1 MTDDK
6 PTDYAA
12 LIRAANAATPDLPD
26 WLKASKRIHSPRY
39 GIGEIISWPPDCEVS
54 RDFDSSAVQRMV
66 IVSAIG

>member
-12 LIRAANAATPDLPD
+12 LIRANAATPDLPD

-39 GIGEIISWPPDCEVS
+39 GIGEIISLLGN
-54 RDFDSSAVQRMV
+54 RL
-66 IVSAIG
+66 IVKFPGI